1 MLGFFALFYHLQFS
15 QNKNSTRENFGDT
28 AKAHKPRVFINLT
41 EVSATIICATKKPRE
56 EKVLLVFRSLSSSE
70 APRSSSLA
78 PPSALLDLRSLSAKI
93 PGLEPAASQVERC
106 LFVTFVRTRL
116 MILLYSCLSMC
127 QALHHWQEGKANNR
141 TQIWDVLWGKK
152 TWFVN

>member
-28 AKAHKPRVFINLT
+28 AKAHKPKVFINLT

-70 APRSSSLA
+70 APRSSSLDPLQHCLTCGPSLPRSQGWSPR
-78 PPSALLDLRSLSAKI
+78 PPKWSAA
-93 PGLEPAASQVERC
+93 
-106 LFVTFVRTRL
+106 
-116 MILLYSCLSMC
+116 CLSH
-127 QALHHWQEGKANNR
+127 L
-141 TQIWDVLWGKK
+141 
-152 TWFVN
+152 